1 MLTYEDCAE
10 QIEKELKKR
19 RRKWTLDI
27 HRWLDWDDVAQ
38 NLRLHISKKW
48 HLWDQ
53 TRKLAPWIQR
63 IASNQIYNMFRNL
76 YTNHARPCVQCK
88 FAVGEDGCS
97 VTESNNQCSECPIY
111 EKWEKTKKYG
121 YHAKMP
127 LELEHHAQEVNNK
140 IDDTINFQETMRRV
154 MVELEKH
161 MTAKRFEAFKMLFID
176 NVPEEEIVVALRIR
190 GNPKNKYSQKKL
202 LSAYRESLSKEAK
215 KIIAESDISEYW
227 P

>member
-1 MLTYEDCAE
+1 MLTYEDCSD

-27 HRWLDWDDVAQ
+27 HRWMDWEDVAQ
-38 NLRLHISKKW
+38 ILRSHIAKKW
-48 HLWDQ
+48 HMWDQ

-63 IASNQIYNMFRNL
+63 IMSHQIYNLLRNL
-76 YTNHARPCVQCK
+76 YTNYARPCVQCK

-97 VTESNNQCSECPIY
+97 KTSDNEQSSECQLY
-111 EKWEKTKKYG
+111 AKWFATKHSG
-121 YHAKMP
+121 YYVKMP

-215 KIIAESDISEYW
+215 KIIAESDIAEYW